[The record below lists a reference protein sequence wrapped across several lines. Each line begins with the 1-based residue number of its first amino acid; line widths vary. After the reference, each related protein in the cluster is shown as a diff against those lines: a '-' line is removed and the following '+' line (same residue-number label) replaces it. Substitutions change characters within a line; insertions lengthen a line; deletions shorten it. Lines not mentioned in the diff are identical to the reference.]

1 MTTTKAG
8 SRDWRCRFL
17 RKHQWV
23 PRTTEDGGRYE
34 ACARCGTDREEYPG
48 GGPMTGLAAG

>member
-1 MTTTKAG
+1 MTTTTNR

-17 RKHQWV
+17 RQHQWV
-23 PRTTEDGGRYE
+23 PRTTADGNRYE
-34 ACARCGTDREEYPG
+34 ACARCGADREEYPG